1 MAQLSSSSSSPSSR
15 FLLLH
20 YQAAFENATFQMG
33 LSLSDDEAEL
43 VWLIA
48 SGGASDGKRGWCFL
62 RMLNGLFNW
71 VCLLCPFFLLFLSS
85 PSVFFFLSWI
95 YMCAFSILLSTQQ
108 GSDGNCTGRAFAI
121 AAKKFPKTTQR
132 VRSAS
137 ISKPG
142 SRAGSLTRSGGK

>member
-48 SGGASDGKRGWCFL
+48 SGGASDGKKGGGYWCYL
-62 RMLNGLFNW
+62 CCISVVTT
-71 VCLLCPFFLLFLSS
+71 VC
-85 PSVFFFLSWI
+85 
-95 YMCAFSILLSTQQ
+95 
-108 GSDGNCTGRAFAI
+108 
-121 AAKKFPKTTQR
+121 
-132 VRSAS
+132 
-137 ISKPG
+137 
-142 SRAGSLTRSGGK
+142 